1 LRRLRRRTGSVMI
14 KVAIAG
20 ATGYGGVELVRLLKR
35 HPRVELV
42 HLTSE
47 SYAGKTLEQVYPHL
61 RGVALELQPLDAE
74 SLAAQAE
81 FVFLALPA
89 GKAMELAPK
98 LLARGQR
105 VIDLSA
111 DFRLRDPAAY
121 PRWYGMEHSHPE
133 LLVEAVYG
141 LPELHRPE
149 MREARL
155 VAAPGCYPTGAIL
168 ALAPLVNAGL
178 VNAGH
183 MIVDSKSGVSGAG
196 RTALELAFHYPE
208 ANENV
213 AAYKVANHR
222 HTPEMEQELS
232 ALAGVA
238 VTVTFAPHL
247 VPMTRGI
254 ATTAYAPLRA
264 TGSAGDLIAEMR
276 RFYAREPFVQVLDE
290 QTYPHTRQTAGGN
303 LCQVTARV
311 DERAGTAVALSAIDN
326 LGKGLSGTCVQCFN
340 VMCGFDED
348 TAIAEP
354 GPYP

>member
-1 LRRLRRRTGSVMI
+1 MV

-35 HPRVELV
+35 HAQVELV
-42 HLTSE
+42 QLTSE
-47 SYAGKTLEQVYPHL
+47 TYAGKPLEQVYPHL
-61 RGVALELQPLDAE
+61 RGVAIGLQALDPEA
-74 SLAAQAE
+74 LGHDAD

-89 GKAMELAPK
+89 GQAMELAPR
-98 LLARGQR
+98 LLAQGKR

-111 DFRLRDPAAY
+111 DFRLKDPAAY
-121 PRWYGMEHSHPE
+121 PRWYKVEHPHPE

-141 LPELHRPE
+141 LPELHRAE

-155 VAAPGCYPTGAIL
+155 VAAPGCYPTGAVL
-168 ALAPLVNAGL
+168 ALAPLVNAHL
-178 VNAGH
+178 VEPERI
-183 MIVDSKSGVSGAG
+183 IVDSKSGVSGAG

-208 ANENV
+208 ANEDV
-213 AAYKVANHR
+213 SAYKVASHR

-232 ALAGVA
+232 AIAGAA
-238 VTVTFAPHL
+238 VTVTFSPHL

-254 ATTAYAPLRA
+254 ATAAYAPLRGAA
-264 TGSAGDLIAEMR
+264 TAAELVEEMR
-276 RFYAREPFVQVLDE
+276 HFYAREPFVQVLDE
-290 QTYPHTRQTAGGN
+290 KTYPHTKATAGWN

-311 DERAGTAVALSAIDN
+311 DERAGIAIALSAIDN

-340 VMCGFDED
+340 VMIGCDET
-348 TAIAEP
+348 TAISEP